1 MKIYDYEG
9 FPNPARVR
17 IALAEKGAT
26 DKVQFVHVNVMKGEH
41 RLPEFVAKNPS
52 ASVPVLELD
61 DGTFISECS
70 AITEYIDHAFEG
82 ISLTGTTAKD
92 RAVIHMM
99 QRRAE
104 QGVLDAVSTY
114 FHHATPGL
122 GSLELYQNKEWGMK
136 QHERALSG
144 MRYFND
150 VLSKQ
155 QFVAG
160 ENFSVADIT
169 LFVGLSFADFAKIAI
184 PTECTALTDWRARM
198 AKRTSMGGTGS
209 E

>member
-1 MKIYDYEG
+1 MKIYDFEG

-17 IALAEKGAT
+17 IALVEKGAT
-26 DKVQFVHVNVMKGEH
+26 DKVQFVHVDVMKGEH
-41 RLPEFVAKNPS
+41 RLPDFVSKNPS

-82 ISLTGTTAKD
+82 ISLTGKTAKE

-104 QGVLDAVSTY
+104 QGVMDAVGTY

-122 GSLELYQNKEWGMK
+122 GALELYQNKEWGMK

-144 MRYFND
+144 MQYFNG
-150 VLSKQ
+150 VLANQ
-155 QFVAG
+155 PFAAG
-160 ENFSVADIT
+160 ENFSVVDIT
-169 LFVGLSFADFAKIAI
+169 LFVGLSFADFAKVAI
-184 PTECTALTDWRARM
+184 PADCTALLAWRARM
-198 AKRTSMGGTGS
+198 AKRTSMGGTGN
-209 E
+209 